1 MSAASARW
9 CRACGSS
16 PVNGGPP
23 WIAGVFV
30 YRGRVVPV
38 VDLHRLTGVGECPL
52 HLSSRIILLPY
63 PPDAPESLVG
73 LLATQVADIR
83 EIRTELVAAGQRPAR
98 PAGLGPGAPDGA
110 GILRILDPDSLLRAG
125 CGRIGRID
133 RRGGDRM
140 SLPGIEAVVR
150 DTARARSRVA
160 GSGRA
165 TPGSREADE
174 CERRGDDR

>member
-1 MSAASARW
+1 MLALTFQVGPDRVAVDVTRIREVVPRVRLA
-9 CRACGSS
+9 

-63 PPDAPESLVG
+63 PFDEPDSLVG

-83 EIRTELVAAGQRPAR
+83 EVRTELLRPVAGQPERP
-98 PAGLGPGAPDGA
+98 GLGPALPDGA
-110 GILRILDPDSLLRAG
+110 GILRILHPDSLLG
-125 CGRIGRID
+125 
-133 RRGGDRM
+133 
-140 SLPGIEAVVR
+140 E
-150 DTARARSRVA
+150 VA
-160 GSGRA
+160 TGSGGLIA
-165 TPGSREADE
+165 AGVTT
-174 CERRGDDR
+174 